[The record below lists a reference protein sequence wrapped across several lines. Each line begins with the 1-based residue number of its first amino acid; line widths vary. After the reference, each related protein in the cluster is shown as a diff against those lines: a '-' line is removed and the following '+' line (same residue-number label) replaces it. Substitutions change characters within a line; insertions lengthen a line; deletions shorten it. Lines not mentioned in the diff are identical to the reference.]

1 MSSSCSRHSGGP
13 TVARPSSRTRSSS
26 YRTAAPSRCALRLL
40 LRYEGD
46 LNTEWTNRLDQPISA
61 AILLDSAWDHY
72 VVPRSAE
79 AEFAD
84 HSYLH
89 LVELLLAYNQR
100 LGVKAQRDPNRL
112 KQRLLSVE
120 LERKDYGGYEASE
133 ALGHYVE
140 SLGLLLAEPGVSWTN
155 ADKTKVCAWLRDL
168 ETARLAEVDA
178 VPVQH
183 LAHLVSGLTQI
194 EANKDRLQ

>member
-1 MSSSCSRHSGGP
+1 LLPVALLSACSPEPACTPLPG
-13 TVARPSSRTRSSS
+13 TQ
-26 YRTAAPSRCALRLL
+26 LRV
-40 LRYEGD
+40 R
-46 LNTEWTNRLDQPISA
+46 
-61 AILLDSAWDHY
+61 
-72 VVPRSAE
+72 AE
-79 AEFAD
+79 A
-84 HSYLH
+84 
-89 LVELLLAYNQR
+89 R
-100 LGVKAQRDPNRL
+100 L
-112 KQRLLSVE
+112 
-120 LERKDYGGYEASE
+120 ASE

-140 SLGLLLAEPGVSWTN
+140 SLGLLLAEPGVSWTK